1 MSRSLSFKALT
12 RATAPLILTG
22 VRVHYSHCDAFSMT
36 VAHGVPKHF
45 PFECIAR
52 DRQFSKAARASRE
65 ASDVAQG
72 AFRLRNA
79 KPLSQIAPEGRYA
92 AQDHLTTDSTQDLC
106 PTRLSLGG
114 RFRAHSHGKILV
126 QLESMSRSLAV
137 EGSEDQA

>member
-1 MSRSLSFKALT
+1 MHR
-12 RATAPLILTG
+12 
-22 VRVHYSHCDAFSMT
+22 
-36 VAHGVPKHF
+36 
-45 PFECIAR
+45 AR

-72 AFRLRNA
+72 AARLRNA

-106 PTRLSLGG
+106 PTRLDEPLSLGG
-114 RFRAHSHGKILV
+114 RFRAHNHGKILV